1 VSAGDHLAERPS
13 WDCGCCGRP
22 WPCDPA
28 REQLAAEAV
37 GPTYLTM
44 WMSVEMVHA
53 ARENPAI
60 LPSELYERFLAWT
73 GLRSVS

>member
-1 VSAGDHLAERPS
+1 MSGGDHTAVRPS
-13 WDCGCCGRP
+13 WDCGRCARP

-28 REQLAAEAV
+28 REQLAAEV
-37 GPTYLTM
+37 EGRTYLIM

-60 LPSELYERFLAWT
+60 PPSELYERFLAWPQ
-73 GLRSVS
+73 RA